1 MYNLLL
7 LITFISILNAA
18 SSQEIRQLALFKG
31 LQPIPQDYH
40 KLIKMVDDSNNP
52 MSIQKIFLGKKLFF
66 DKNLS
71 ISRKIACAKCH
82 DINKGGEDGLP
93 TAVGHN
99 KLKNPKH
106 LNTPT
111 VLNTA
116 FSKHLFWDGR
126 AKSLREQ
133 AKGPMQAPFEMNATP
148 ELIVNRVKENLEYKQ
163 LFAEVFE
170 GNNTIT
176 FNNITKA
183 IAVYEKTLTTRSAYD
198 KFLEGDDSAISKQ
211 AQEGL
216 ELFINLGCKA
226 CHFGP
231 AIGGQKIQKF
241 PLRNYNSIINLTSY
255 YDDKEKKQHFKDI
268 SLNFKKRHPYPFKN
282 IGGFL
287 GKDDSKYFRVPIL
300 RNISQTAPYFH
311 NGAIKELKKAIFIM
325 GKYQIGVELSKE
337 QIEKIEAFL
346 KSLEGKLVDY
356 SLNNKE

>member
-1 MYNLLL
+1 MYYLLL
-7 LITFISILNAA
+7 FITLISTLYSTT
-18 SSQEIRQLALFKG
+18 SQDIRQLALSKG
-31 LQPIPQDYH
+31 LKPIPKDYK
-40 KLIKMVDDSNNP
+40 KLKLMVNDSNNP
-52 MSIQKIFLGKKLFF
+52 MTIQKIFLGKKLFF

-71 ISRKIACAKCH
+71 LSKKIACAKCH
-82 DINKGGEDGLP
+82 DIHKGGEDGLP
-93 TAVGHN
+93 TAIGHN
-99 KLKNPKH
+99 KLTNPKH

-116 FSKHLFWDGR
+116 YSKHLFWDGR

-148 ELIVNRVKENLEYKQ
+148 KLVVTRVKKNSNYKK
-163 LFAEVFE
+163 LFKEAFPKK
-170 GNNTIT
+170 GTIT
-176 FNNITKA
+176 FEHITQA
-183 IAVYEKTLTTRSAYD
+183 IAVYEKTLTTRSGYD
-198 KFLEGDDSAISKQ
+198 NFLEGDDKAISIK
-211 AQEGL
+211 AQQGL

-255 YDDKEKKQHFKDI
+255 YDDKKKKQHFKEI
-268 SLNFKKRHPYPFKN
+268 SLNFDKRHPYPFKN

-311 NGAIKELKKAIFIM
+311 NGAIKDLRKAIFFM
-325 GKYQIGVELSKE
+325 GKYQIGVDLNEK
-337 QIEKIEAFL
+337 QIDKIEAFL
-346 KSLEGKLVDY
+346 KSLEGELVDY
-356 SLNNKE
+356 NLNF

>member
-1 MYNLLL
+1 MNYLLF
-7 LITFISILNAA
+7 LITFFSMLNAA
-18 SSQEIRQLALFKG
+18 SSQEIRQLALSKG
-31 LQPIPQDYH
+31 LKPIPQDYEEL
-40 KLIKMVDDSNNP
+40 KEMVDDSNNP
-52 MSIQKIFLGKKLFF
+52 MSVEKIFLGKKLFF

-82 DINKGGEDGLP
+82 DIHKGGEDGLP

-126 AKSLREQ
+126 AKSLIEQ
-133 AKGPMQAPFEMNATP
+133 AKGPMQAPFEMNSTP
-148 ELIVNRVKENLEYKQ
+148 ELIVGRIKENTDYKE
-163 LFAEVFE
+163 LFTLAFKK
-170 GNNTIT
+170 NNAIT
-176 FNNITKA
+176 FDNITKA
-183 IAVYEKTLTTRSAYD
+183 IAVYEKTLTTRSDYD
-198 KFLEGDDSAISKQ
+198 RFLEGNDNAISIK
-211 AQEGL
+211 AQKGL
-216 ELFINLGCKA
+216 ELFIQLGCKA

-241 PLRNYNSIINLTSY
+241 PLRNYNSVINLTSY

-268 SLNFKKRHPYPFKN
+268 SLNFRKRHPYPFKN
-282 IGGFL
+282 VGGFL

-311 NGAIKELKKAIFIM
+311 NGAIKELRKAIYFM
-325 GKYQIGVELSKE
+325 GKYQIGVELNEE
-337 QIEKIEAFL
+337 QLDKIEAFL

-356 SLNNKE
+356 DLDM